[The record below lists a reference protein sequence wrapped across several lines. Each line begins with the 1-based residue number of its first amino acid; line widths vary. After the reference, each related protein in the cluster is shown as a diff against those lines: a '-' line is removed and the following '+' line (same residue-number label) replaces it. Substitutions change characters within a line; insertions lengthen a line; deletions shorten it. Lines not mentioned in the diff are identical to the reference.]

1 MFLPSDYAWSHPSSN
16 SGSGDGS
23 LMDLDVDPHTRPLPD
38 TFSSGPTPSTSTK
51 RLEFTGIDADEREL
65 EGLGDLDISFDTDTL
80 DDGKIRVRIHPSS
93 SASASRTNSRGV
105 TPEGEDRE
113 SRMSVSSSTSSPR
126 ISIKGLGLR
135 GASPPLSALTTASSD
150 PFLGITPSPEDDLS
164 EYMNIPSFGSDNP
177 LNFKYLPS
185 SESGSS
191 LDSFSSL
198 LQGKDLGQFWYSSP
212 DYSTTV
218 NGGSGG
224 KRRVRIALKSPPQA
238 GGEGGEWEV
247 QIC

>member
-1 MFLPSDYAWSHPSSN
+1 MFLPSDYDWSHPSSN

-23 LMDLDVDPHTRPLPD
+23 FMDLDVDPHTHSPD

-51 RLEFTGIDADEREL
+51 RLEFTGIDADERGL

-105 TPEGEDRE
+105 TPEGEDR
-113 SRMSVSSSTSSPR
+113 MSVSSSTSSPR
-126 ISIKGLGLR
+126 TSIKGLG
-135 GASPPLSALTTASSD
+135 ASPSLSALTTASSD

-164 EYMNIPSFGSDNP
+164 EFMNIPSFRSDGP
-177 LNFKYLPS
+177 LDFKYLS
-185 SESGSS
+185 SSGSGSS

-212 DYSTTV
+212 DHSTSA
-218 NGGSGG
+218 NGGNGG